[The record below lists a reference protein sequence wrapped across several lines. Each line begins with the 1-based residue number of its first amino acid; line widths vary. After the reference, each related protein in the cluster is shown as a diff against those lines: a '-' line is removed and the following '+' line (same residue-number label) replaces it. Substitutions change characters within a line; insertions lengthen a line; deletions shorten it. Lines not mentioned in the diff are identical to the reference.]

1 MLELF
6 GKKIPLSSGA
16 RILLLAPGTG
26 AAFLVSGLRGE
37 KAAFGWTLLDS
48 ATERLGVVK
57 SSLTPSGERPARCVV
72 GSATRL
78 PFKRHAFDA
87 VISFEALVAV
97 RPPWTV
103 LAEFHRV
110 LAPDG
115 TLILFEPQSL
125 GFFSALRDKIS
136 GPGKRVFSLAE
147 IKSRL
152 ARGDYTVDAIDEFD
166 AVNGLKRP
174 SYCIRAIKRDNPVE
188 PVPQFLTAKE
198 MIERRKKNIPK
209 GEELP

>member
-6 GKKIPLSSGA
+6 GKKILLSPGA
-16 RILLLAPGTG
+16 RILLLAPGPG
-26 AAFLVSGLRGE
+26 AAFLVAALRGE
-37 KAAFGWTLLDS
+37 KAAFNWTLLDS
-48 ATERLGVVK
+48 ATERLNVVK
-57 SSLTPSGERPARCVV
+57 NALAGNARRVA

-136 GPGKRVFSLAE
+136 GPGKRVFPLAE

-152 ARGDYTVDAIDEFD
+152 ARGDYTVDAIDEFN
-166 AVNGLKRP
+166 AINGLKRP